1 MNHPVTSGHSDVLE
15 SEKYSVLILKGVKQ
29 GVVKLSGSSSP
40 AVTLSL
46 RKVQQLLF
54 VLIKC

>member
-1 MNHPVTSGHSDVLE
+1 MNHPVTSGHGDVLE
-15 SEKYSVLILKGVKQ
+15 SEKYFVLILKGVKQ
-29 GVVKLSGSSSP
+29 GVVKVSGSNGP
-40 AVTLSL
+40 AVTLLL